1 VPKQLD
7 SYRDLLP
14 LEEAC
19 WTTPKALS
27 IQCKILAVLEA
38 MKAQAGLSG
47 GWLSSRDP
55 EDGAF
60 KVHRDDLLSRLVF
73 EAGMHGATPSVN
85 ADSLKRAVKGFW
97 VPRTGASSHA
107 FDKGTEWIRTEA
119 ELPANVQLLVAYGR
133 LRKKE
138 AVRGNRTDDAELLM
152 ACGRLW
158 SEGFEKGGKH
168 DDAAARGSPR
178 VCRCVVCATLSAGAI
193 WVPSSRWVLHIQ
205 LCALSCAAV
214 PFVKAQP
221 LQG

>member
-1 VPKQLD
+1 
-7 SYRDLLP
+7 
-14 LEEAC
+14 
-19 WTTPKALS
+19 
-27 IQCKILAVLEA
+27 

-178 VCRCVVCATLSAGAI
+178 VCRVDPQLLLGESLR
-193 WVPSSRWVLHIQ
+193 RWVGRVVRSVRERFGACREWEDERERNCVSFLLQVCSSHADGKW
-205 LCALSCAAV
+205 CFFLSCRI
-214 PFVKAQP
+214 
-221 LQG
+221 